1 MKVIFYNYY
10 SKLERLP
17 YEREVVLGYR
27 GNVV

>member
-10 SKLERLP
+10 LKLERLLD
-17 YEREVVLGYR
+17 EREVVLGYR